1 MNMKVE
7 IQSKDIRQT
16 LIESARKI
24 GEAAEAEALQADC
37 NATISETVVNLI
49 REEGIAKLILP
60 KRYGGPQIDFTTFAD
75 MVKEVGY
82 YNLSAAWIT
91 YFFSLHNA
99 WVAYLPEHRQ
109 KEIIQ
114 SGGLLAD
121 IFAPIGHIEKVEG
134 GYLVSGKYNFVSGI
148 KYAGWVGVG
157 ALLQKEGS
165 TEKTMAGF
173 VVNTK
178 DVQIIENWDSMGLR
192 GSGSHTIIVDKVF
205 VPDDLVIDLQE
216 LGHKREPD
224 FEDYDEDYLYYN
236 APFHPAFFVG
246 FPAMSIG
253 AAERGLDEFKKAS
266 QGRVRMSGENEGA
279 SPRSQRVLATLMVK
293 MHAAKSLMKTY
304 IEMLESDTYVHPSEF
319 KAIRAEIIQI
329 CIDIAVKCTLTL
341 GAFALIKGHPVEM
354 ITRDLIAIGTHVT
367 SLYEDAIDIYGKHLF
382 DYPTRVLG

>member
-1 MNMKVE
+1 MKVE

>member
-1 MNMKVE
+1 MNVE

-16 LIESARKI
+16 LIESAKRI

-37 NATISETVVNLI
+37 NATISETIINLI
-49 REEGIAKLILP
+49 REEEISKLILP
-60 KRYGGPQIDFTTFAD
+60 KRHGGPQIDFTTFAD

-109 KEIIQ
+109 KEIVQ

-121 IFAPIGHIEKVEG
+121 IFAPIGQIEKVEG

-173 VVNTK
+173 VINTK
-178 DVQIIENWDSMGLR
+178 DIQIIENWDSMGLR

-216 LGHKREPD
+216 MGHKREPD

-253 AAERGLDEFKKAS
+253 AAERALDEFKKAS

-293 MHAAKSLMKTY
+293 LHSAKSLMKTY
-304 IEMLESDTYVHPSEF
+304 IEMLESDRYVHPSEF

-329 CIDIAVKCTLTL
+329 CIDISIKCTLTL

-367 SLYEDAIDIYGKHLF
+367 SLYEDAIDVYGKHLF
-382 DYPTRVLG
+382 DYPTKVLG

>member
-1 MNMKVE
+1 M
-7 IQSKDIRQT
+7 
-16 LIESARKI
+16 
-24 GEAAEAEALQADC
+24 
-37 NATISETVVNLI
+37 
-49 REEGIAKLILP
+49 
-60 KRYGGPQIDFTTFAD
+60 
-75 MVKEVGY
+75 
-82 YNLSAAWIT
+82 
-91 YFFSLHNA
+91 
-99 WVAYLPEHRQ
+99 
-109 KEIIQ
+109 
-114 SGGLLAD
+114 
-121 IFAPIGHIEKVEG
+121 EG

-253 AAERGLDEFKKAS
+253 AAERALDEFKKAS